1 MLSKA
6 KENHLKN
13 PTCVAFYWLAFL
25 DEKFEQDK
33 RTFYFLRKVN
43 VPDILDITD
52 LKYFLKDEI
61 RKVVYTQWSINSV
74 VFIDPPP
81 IASACLIKYIYTDF
95 GQVKHQTA
103 FYIGDSINKKVW
115 LIR

>member
-1 MLSKA
+1 MSSNT

-13 PTCVAFYWLAFL
+13 PSCLAMHWEEFP
-25 DEKFEQDK
+25 DEMFEQD
-33 RTFYFLRKVN
+33 RRIFYFLRKVK
-43 VPDILDITD
+43 VPEILDITD

-61 RKVVYTQWSINSV
+61 KKVVYTQWSINSI

-81 IASACLIKYIYTDF
+81 IVSACLVKYIYTDF
-95 GQVKHQTA
+95 GQIKYQTA
-103 FYIGDSINKKVW
+103 FYIGDSVNKKVW